1 MKLTHSIFNGPEA
14 AVTEQVRGPWQAA
27 ADPQERARESA
38 LILKT
43 EDNRRVLILERV
55 PFGKISGAQ
64 CGERTGG
71 RETGPGRRGGGPE
84 EEGQGQR
91 LENSLSSSKKAS
103 FNWGLKHVRIWQ
115 DR

>member
-1 MKLTHSIFNGPEA
+1 M
-14 AVTEQVRGPWQAA
+14 RGPWQAA

-71 RETGPGRRGGGPE
+71 RELVQGGE
-84 EEGQGQR
+84 EEAQR
-91 LENSLSSSKKAS
+91 RKGRDR
-103 FNWGLKHVRIWQ
+103 GLRIH
-115 DR
+115 